1 MGLDEKSTYTITVH
15 NGQVNVA
22 NDNATITA
30 INNSGI
36 DGATLASLIQNVR
49 ATAQELSPDDAEIV
63 SDSLETIETEALSE
77 HPKKGLLRTAIAGI
91 KAIKGPIEFV
101 AAVTTLAQFLGS
113 IL

>member
-30 INNSGI
+30 VNNSGI
-36 DGATLASLIQNVR
+36 DGATLADLIQKVR
-49 ATAQELSPDDAEIV
+49 ATAQDLPSDEAEIV

-91 KAIKGPIEFV
+91 KAIKGPVEFV
-101 AAVTTLAQFLGS
+101 AAVATLVQFLGGM
-113 IL
+113 L